1 MRKRIIITAAPIVF
15 FLTAGLFLFRHSLQP
30 PVHLKRAPKN
40 IEIAR
45 GTGFEDIAVLLK
57 NENFIR
63 SELIFKI
70 YALMSGRARRL
81 NPGRYTVDRPLSVP
95 EIIEMIADGPS
106 DVLVTIVPGMTV
118 KEIDD
123 KLSALG
129 VIKDGEFDS
138 EPEGFF
144 PPDTYYFSPAMS
156 REDAVKKF
164 SENFEKKAL
173 PFFKN
178 RDNFLKILTVASLLE
193 KEIPVYEEQRIAAG
207 ILEKR
212 LAAGMPLQIDATIV
226 YVKCRGR
233 FLNCPPLTKTDYEID
248 SPYNTYLYAG
258 LPPAPISNPSI
269 QSIRAAINPVK
280 SEYWYYLS
288 DPKTKKTIFSKIL
301 DEHNENRAKFLLRNN
316 NPPS

>member
-1 MRKRIIITAAPIVF
+1 MRKRIIITAAPVVF

-30 PVHLKRAPKN
+30 PVYLSEASKD

-45 GTGFEDIAVLLK
+45 GAGLEDIAVLLK
-57 NENFIR
+57 NGNFIR

-95 EIIEMIADGPS
+95 EIIEMIVDGPG

-129 VIKDGEFDS
+129 VIKDGELDS
-138 EPEGFF
+138 EPEGFL
-144 PPDTYYFSPAMS
+144 PPDTYYFSPDMPK
-156 REDAVKKF
+156 EKAVKKF
-164 SENFEKKAL
+164 SENFEKKVL

-178 RDNFLKILTVASLLE
+178 RDNFLKTLTVASLLE

-233 FLNCPPLTKTDYEID
+233 FLNCPPLTKADYEID

-269 QSIRAAINPVK
+269 QSIRAAINPAK

-301 DEHNENRAKFLLRNN
+301 DEHNENRAKFLLKNN
-316 NPPS
+316 GLSS

>member
-15 FLTAGLFLFRHSLQP
+15 FLTAGLFLFRDSLQP

-45 GTGFEDIAVLLK
+45 GAGLEDIAVLLK

-129 VIKDGEFDS
+129 VIKDGELDS
-138 EPEGFF
+138 DPEGFF
-144 PPDTYYFSPAMS
+144 PPDTYYFSPDMS
-156 REDAVKKF
+156 REKAVKKF
-164 SENFEKKAL
+164 SENFEKKVL
-173 PFFKN
+173 PFFRN

-193 KEIPVYEEQRIAAG
+193 KEIPAYEEQRIAAG

-226 YVKCRGR
+226 YIKCRGR
-233 FLNCPPLTKTDYEID
+233 FLNCPPLTKADYEID
-248 SPYNTYLYAG
+248 SPYNTYLRAG

-316 NPPS
+316 NLPS

>member
-1 MRKRIIITAAPIVF
+1 MRKRIIITAAPVVF
-15 FLTAGLFLFRHSLQP
+15 FLTAGLFLFRDSFQSPIHF
-30 PVHLKRAPKN
+30 REAPKN

-45 GTGFEDIAVLLK
+45 GAGLEDIAVLLK
-57 NENFIR
+57 NENLIR

-70 YALMSGRARRL
+70 YAAMSGRARRL
-81 NPGRYTVDRPLSVP
+81 NPGRYAVDRPLSIP
-95 EIIEMIADGPS
+95 EIVKMMADGPK
-106 DVLVTIVPGMTV
+106 DVLATIVPGMTV

-138 EPEGFF
+138 EAEGFLH
-144 PPDTYYFSPAMS
+144 PDTYYFSPAMPK
-156 REDAVKKF
+156 EKAVKKF
-164 SENFEKKAL
+164 SENFEKKVL

-193 KEIPVYEEQRIAAG
+193 KEIPAYEEQRIAAG

-233 FLNCPPLTKTDYEID
+233 FLNCPPLAKADYEID

-301 DEHNENRAKFLLRNN
+301 DEHNENRAKFLLKNDD
-316 NPPS
+316 PSS